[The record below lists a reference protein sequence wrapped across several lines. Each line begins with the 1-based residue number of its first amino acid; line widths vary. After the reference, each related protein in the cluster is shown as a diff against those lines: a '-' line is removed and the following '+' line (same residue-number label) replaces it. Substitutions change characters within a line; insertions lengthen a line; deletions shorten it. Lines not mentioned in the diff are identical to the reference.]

1 MTSSELLK
9 RWNNR
14 VASKESKAASL
25 DIKIS
30 KTSSYQG
37 AQSIQNRD
45 VNRELKYRWVSMDN
59 GFGSK
64 MSFTSAADV
73 LLD

>member
-25 DIKIS
+25 HIRIS
-30 KTSSYQG
+30 KTSSYQD
-37 AQSIQNRD
+37 AQSIQNRV
-45 VNRELKYRWVSMDN
+45 VNRELGRWVSMDN
-59 GFGSK
+59 SFGSEL
-64 MSFTSAADV
+64 SFTSAADV
-73 LLD
+73 LLS